1 MLVKQYNVYK
11 SGELIGTHTGKEIE
25 KLIGINNKSISEYCK
40 TGRKYQNTYIFKENG
55 KCEPER
61 VITGEL
67 ADTWNEIRECA
78 KLISSGQA
86 VIRQIGNEKFTC
98 RRKNKI

>member
-11 SGELIGTHTGKEIE
+11 SNELIGTHTAKEIE
-25 KLIGINNKSISEYCK
+25 KSIGINSKSILEYCK
-40 TGRKYQNTYIFKENG
+40 TGRKYQYTYTFEENG

-67 ADTWNEIRECA
+67 ADTWNEIRKCA
-78 KLISSGQA
+78 RLISSGQA
-86 VIRQIGNEKFTC
+86 VIRQIGNEKYTC
-98 RRKNKI
+98 RRGKK

>member
-11 SGELIGTHTGKEIE
+11 NGELIGKHTAKEIE
-25 KLIGINNKSISEYCK
+25 KSIGINSKSISEYCK
-40 TGRKYQNTYIFKENG
+40 TGRKYQYTYTFEENG

-67 ADTWNEIRECA
+67 ADTWNEIRKCA
-78 KLISSGQA
+78 RLISSGQA
-86 VIRQIGNEKFTC
+86 VIRKIGNEKFTC
-98 RRKNKI
+98 RRVKK